1 MRRGFIII
9 DFNPFFAKITSCP
22 FPRPRL
28 KKMMEGISDD
38 LSTGYHHLTTRALY
52 TSLPFDTGQAT
63 LFVSEKGIST
73 TTTHD
78 NTSEDEGEGE
88 SWSKRTKISGEEARQ
103 FYEDVL
109 LMPKESRRGKS
120 CLGKKAESVKRRK
133 RKDTKAQTK
142 APVVRECAS
151 LGQLFLYVQ
160 QGDFESIRSALSKQL
175 YDINVVDNFNWTLL
189 MCASH
194 AGHMTIVKYLLDH
207 GADWQHHTDR
217 RGNNAAGHTNIAE
230 FIESRNRTT
239 CTMHEQSHRKLREAQ
254 TVIEDRRE
262 VRQPSSSRSSS
273 SATGQS
279 SSSFYCE
286 ICKMTVEL
294 GSSTRN
300 KHTTSTVHQF
310 SCQHKPKV
318 TPYGIPESNRGFQL
332 LLKGGWNPEKGLGPD
347 QQGQQFPV
355 KTVLKQDRLGFG
367 LSSREAK
374 PRVTHFSAHDEAAV
388 KSHRERVEGVKER
401 PPKKKDIL
409 KAAERDR
416 RWERRMRRYMN
427 SDYDVP
433 L

>member
-1 MRRGFIII
+1 ME
-9 DFNPFFAKITSCP
+9 
-22 FPRPRL
+22 RL
-28 KKMMEGISDD
+28 EGISDD
-38 LSTGYHHLTTRALY
+38 LSTGYHHLTTATRALY

-63 LFVSEKGIST
+63 LFVPEKGIST
-73 TTTHD
+73 TTSRD
-78 NTSEDEGEGE
+78 STSEDNGEDD
-88 SWSKRTKISGEEARQ
+88 SRSKRTKISGEEARQ

-109 LMPKESRRGKS
+109 LMPKESRRDKS
-120 CLGKKAESVKRRK
+120 CLRKKAESVKRRK
-133 RKDTKAQTK
+133 RKDTKLQRK
-142 APVVRECAS
+142 VPVVRECTS
-151 LGQLFLYVQ
+151 LGQLFLCIQ
-160 QGDFESIRSALSKQL
+160 EGDFESIRSALSKQL
-175 YDINVVDNFNWTLL
+175 YDVNVVDNFNWTLL
-189 MCASH
+189 MCAAH

-207 GADWQHHTDR
+207 GADWQHHTDK
-217 RGNNAAGHTNIAE
+217 RGNNAADLARSAGHTNIAE
-230 FIESRNRTT
+230 FIESHNRTT
-239 CTMHEQSHRKLREAQ
+239 CSVHEQSHRKLIREAQ
-254 TVIEDRRE
+254 TAIEDRRE
-262 VRQPSSSRSSS
+262 MRQHSSSRSSS

-294 GSSTRN
+294 GSSTRD
-300 KHTTSTVHQF
+300 KHSTSTVHQF

-318 TPYGIPESNRGFQL
+318 TLYGIPESNRGFQL
-332 LLKGGWNPEKGLGPD
+332 LLKGGWDPERGLGPD

-388 KSHRERVEGVKER
+388 KSHRERIEGEKER

>member
-1 MRRGFIII
+1 ME
-9 DFNPFFAKITSCP
+9 
-22 FPRPRL
+22 RL
-28 KKMMEGISDD
+28 EGVSDD
-38 LSTGYHHLTTRALY
+38 LSTDYHLTTRALY

-63 LFVSEKGIST
+63 LFVPEKGISKT
-73 TTTHD
+73 TSHD
-78 NTSEDEGEGE
+78 STSEDEGEGD
-88 SWSKRTKISGEEARQ
+88 SRSKRTKISGEEARQ

-109 LMPKESRRGKS
+109 LMPKQSRMDKSHLRKKTESM
-120 CLGKKAESVKRRK
+120 KRRK
-133 RKDTKAQTK
+133 RKDTKSRRK
-142 APVVRECAS
+142 APVVREITS
-151 LGQLFLYVQ
+151 LGQLFLCVQ
-160 QGDFESIRSALSKQL
+160 EGDFEPIRSALSKQL
-175 YDINVVDNFNWTLL
+175 YDINAVDNFNWTLL
-189 MCASH
+189 MCAAH

-217 RGNNAAGHTNIAE
+217 RGNNAADLARSAGHINIAE
-230 FIESRNRTT
+230 FIESHNRTSSIR
-239 CTMHEQSHRKLREAQ
+239 EQSHRKLHETQ
-254 TVIEDRRE
+254 TMIEDYRE
-262 VRQPSSSRSSS
+262 MRQRPSSSS
-273 SATGQS
+273 SATAQGF
-279 SSSFYCE
+279 SSFYCE

-332 LLKGGWNPEKGLGPD
+332 LLKGGWDPERGLGPD

-367 LSSREAK
+367 LSSRETK

-388 KSHRERVEGVKER
+388 KSHRERVEGEKER

-427 SDYDVP
+427 SDYDIP